1 MLFKEK
7 FNLKNYLPLCLL
19 GLFSFCVNYYYGFI
33 GVMPLDNFVLYNGG
47 YRVLNGYIPFTDYWL
62 VTGPLLDYLN
72 AFFFL
77 VNGVSWKSYI
87 IHSSLFNSIIAL
99 ATYNLLFNLGLTRTF
114 SFFYSVLFSILF
126 YPVVGTPF
134 VDHHST
140 FFLIFAFYFFILGIN
155 KKNQFYFI
163 LIPLLFCLSFLS
175 KQTPAAYG
183 LITICPLILIY
194 FFFNQKQVK
203 KILLSLCYGTAIS
216 ILFLFLFLF
225 FTKINFLNFY
235 DQYILYAKN
244 IGDYRFSNYNFNL
257 INVIIKYK
265 FVSILVLFLITI
277 LIKLCKKN
285 NKNIEAIF
293 TIAITITLSCLL
305 IFHQFYTL
313 NQNYIFFLIP
323 LLTGIVHI
331 FYKEVSTNKFLLFIF
346 IFFCIYSTAKYHI
359 RFNEHRK
366 FNELEKVDL
375 SKAIDAEILTK
386 DLKGLKWITAEHQ
399 NNPKGEID
407 NLKNV
412 MEVLSKDQTNK
423 ALITD
428 YQFLAPSLKI
438 YDFSPNQWHHPSVS
452 FPVENQQYYQK
463 YKYFFIEN
471 LKKNNIDFIYE
482 TTSSDESIIELVIN
496 KECLLKKRITEIL
509 IKFEI
514 VKNCKEFK

>member
-1 MLFKEK
+1 ML
-7 FNLKNYLPLCLL
+7 
-19 GLFSFCVNYYYGFI
+19 VIFI
-33 GVMPLDNFVLYNGG
+33 K
-47 YRVLNGYIPFTDYWL
+47 TD
-62 VTGPLLDYLN
+62 T
-72 AFFFL
+72 
-77 VNGVSWKSYI
+77 
-87 IHSSLFNSIIAL
+87 SSLWINFNKSFNS
-99 ATYNLLFNLGLTRTF
+99 NL
-114 SFFYSVLFSILF
+114 
-126 YPVVGTPF
+126 
-134 VDHHST
+134 
-140 FFLIFAFYFFILGIN
+140 
-155 KKNQFYFI
+155 
-163 LIPLLFCLSFLS
+163 
-175 KQTPAAYG
+175 
-183 LITICPLILIY
+183 
-194 FFFNQKQVK
+194 FFFNQKQIK
-203 KILLSLCYGTAIS
+203 NTLLPLIYGTVIS

-244 IGDYRFSNYNFNL
+244 IGDYRFSNYDFNL

-265 FVSILVLFLITI
+265 FVSILVLFLMTI
-277 LIKLCKKN
+277 LVKLCKNK
-285 NKNIEAIF
+285 NKNIKAIF
-293 TIAITITLSCLL
+293 TIVTIITLSCLL

-331 FYKEVSTNKFLLFIF
+331 FYKEVFANKFFLFII
-346 IFFCIYSTAKYHI
+346 IFLCIYSTTKYHI

-386 DLKGLKWITAEHQ
+386 DLKGLKWITAGHQ
-399 NNPKGEID
+399 NSPQNEIN
-407 NLKNV
+407 NLLKV
-412 MEVLSKDQTNK
+412 MEVLSKDKSNK

-452 FPVENQQYYQK
+452 FPLENQQYYQK

-482 TTSSDESIIELVIN
+482 TTNSDKSIIELVIN
-496 KECLLKKRITEIL
+496 KKCLLKQRVTEIL